1 MGLRSAL
8 LLFLVTACAG
18 SSADSSTGSTTKPG
32 SSPAPP
38 PPPRDACKQEEALCI
53 LQGASGAKYD
63 EHAVT
68 SEKDLALR
76 GKGNPG
82 EVEFDMEM
90 AHASLFVNGRY
101 AGTAPIEQPIPI
113 PAGKNDIH
121 IRAGRELV
129 TKGVLTVPADQPMRV
144 KVRRR

>member
-1 MGLRSAL
+1 L
-8 LLFLVTACAG
+8 TACAG
-18 SSADSSTGSTTKPG
+18 G
-32 SSPAPP
+32 SSGSETTAPASKAESSPPPP
-38 PPPRDACKQEEALCI
+38 PPPRQACKQEDTICI
-53 LQGASGAKYD
+53 LEGPTGAKYE

-82 EVEFDMEM
+82 EVAFEMEM

-101 AGTAPIEQPIPI
+101 AGTAPIKEPIPI

-121 IRAGRELV
+121 IRSGRELV
-129 TKGVLTVPADQPMRV
+129 TKGVLTVPPDQPMRV